1 MRVVFVAALLALCLG
16 GADAFAP
23 MAPRRTLAKRASA
36 LNMAK
41 IGRSG
46 PEIEGSSKVL
56 VKTIDKVDEKVEEKQ
71 KEDLDKEQWWRVLLH
86 NDEIHTFEYVIEEI
100 VGTVPTVT
108 RRKAFDMA
116 MTTHRDGQATVA
128 IVWKKLAEQ
137 YCLGLQKAG
146 LTSSIAPD
154 ANFKNSSVGRD

>member
-108 RRKAFDMA
+108 RRKV
-116 MTTHRDGQATVA
+116 TLR
-128 IVWKKLAEQ
+128 
-137 YCLGLQKAG
+137 LGLSLSYEPKSYHSPNPTPNPNPNPTVTPTPHQPQ
-146 LTSSIAPD
+146 S
-154 ANFKNSSVGRD
+154 